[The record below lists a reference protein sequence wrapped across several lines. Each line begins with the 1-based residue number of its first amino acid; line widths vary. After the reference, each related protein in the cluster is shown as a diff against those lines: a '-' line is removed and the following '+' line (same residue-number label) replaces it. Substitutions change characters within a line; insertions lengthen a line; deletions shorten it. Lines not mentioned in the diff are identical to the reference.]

1 MVLLLSRVADDIY
14 WGARYLERAEDTARV
29 VRAHAETVADLRGEQ
44 AASWQPLITV
54 VGSNAQ
60 YDERFGGDVSEAAV
74 VEFLLSDPINQ
85 GSVVR
90 CVAAARENLRTTR
103 ETIPIEGW
111 QAVNDLHH
119 YVNVESD
126 RGADRR
132 ARDRFIRHVVSD
144 SRRIDGIL
152 ATTMSHDEAYAMWRL
167 GRALE
172 RADMTTRV
180 LGVRAAAVLVGTGDS
195 DRADDDLLWMGVLR
209 SLSALQM
216 YRRAV
221 RRPIDGSAV
230 VHFLLEHDR
239 FPRAVRALLREIR
252 RALGELPDPSVLF
265 DEVDGVDA
273 MLRGSI
279 AEDIDGAELDEAMES
294 LQVALAQLDRRIR
307 DRYIRG

>member
-1 MVLLLSRVADDIY
+1 
-14 WGARYLERAEDTARV
+14 
-29 VRAHAETVADLRGEQ
+29 
-44 AASWQPLITV
+44 
-54 VGSNAQ
+54 
-60 YDERFGGDVSEAAV
+60 
-74 VEFLLSDPINQ
+74 
-85 GSVVR
+85 
-90 CVAAARENLRTTR
+90 
-103 ETIPIEGW
+103 
-111 QAVNDLHH
+111 
-119 YVNVESD
+119 
-126 RGADRR
+126 
-132 ARDRFIRHVVSD
+132 
-144 SRRIDGIL
+144 
-152 ATTMSHDEAYAMWRL
+152 
-167 GRALE
+167 
-172 RADMTTRV
+172 V